1 MPDVEEQ
8 IRRAIQDGKFT
19 DLPGTGKPLS
29 IEENPYTS
37 QEWRLAYHV
46 LHSSGYSIPWI
57 EQRREIEQQIE
68 QLLHT
73 LHRVVIWCNSE
84 NASKLSEAYKQAEC
98 QRALEAFVEG
108 SQEIN
113 KRILDFNLQ
122 APAPEF
128 HLPIIQPQREI
139 ERLTSTPLSDTL

>member
-19 DLPGTGKPLS
+19 DLTGKCNPLS
-29 IEENPYTS
+29 IEENPYAS
-37 QEWRLAYHV
+37 PDWRLAYHV

-68 QLLHT
+68 QLLYT
-73 LHRVVIWCNSE
+73 LHRAVIWCNSE
-84 NASKLSEAYKQAEC
+84 NASKLSESYKEAEF

-113 KRILDFNLQ
+113 KRIRDFNLQ

-139 ERLTSTPLSDTL
+139 ERLTSAPLSDTL